1 MLIPFNKTSTDE
13 KEANA
18 VRKVLKSGWITSGPK
33 VKEFEEQFAKYVG
46 AKYAIAVN
54 SCTTGLILALKC
66 SMYSHSEEI
75 PTTVIVP
82 SLTFAAT
89 AEAIVNAGMS
99 PYFVEGKELH
109 KIDPEEYDGAVTVHL
124 YGEDRRFRLP
134 GKFIVEDSAHRV
146 EKDQMKDNPNI
157 VVFSFYATKNMTTG
171 EGGMVCTNN
180 KYTAE
185 KIRLMIFHGIRQ
197 NAWTRTKNKTF
208 QYGAEVVGWKG
219 NMSDIQA
226 AIGLEQLKKLPKF
239 AKRRNEIVAQYNQ
252 EFAQENTGNH
262 LYPLKVKNQ
271 KYFLEKMKK
280 DGIQCSVHYYP
291 LHLMPAYKDYLQVDL
306 SVTEEWSKTH
316 VSIPLYPSL
325 TDRQVNYIIKCAKK
339 YWMNI

>member
-1 MLIPFNKTSTDE
+1 MKIPFNKILIDE

-18 VRKVLKSGWITSGPK
+18 VKKVLKSGWITSGPK
-33 VKEFEEQFAKYVG
+33 VKEFEEAFAEYVG

-66 SMYSHSEEI
+66 SGESDDQI
-75 PTTVIVP
+75 LVP

-89 AEAIVNAGMS
+89 AEAIINANMS
-99 PYFVEGKELH
+99 PYFAEGKNFH
-109 KIDPEEYDGAVTVHL
+109 QIDPEEYDGAITVHL
-124 YGEDRRFRLP
+124 YGEDRRFYLP
-134 GKFIVEDSAHRV
+134 QKFIIEDSAHRI
-146 EKDQMKDNPNI
+146 EKDQCKDNPAT

-180 KYTAE
+180 KYLAE
-185 KIRLMIFHGIRQ
+185 KIRLLIFHGIRQ

-208 QYGAEVVGWKG
+208 QYGAEIVGWKG

-239 AKRRNEIVAQYNQ
+239 TKRRNEIIALYNQ
-252 EFAQENTGNH
+252 AFGQENKGNH

-271 KYFLEKMKK
+271 KYFLEKMKRN
-280 DGIQCSVHYYP
+280 GIQCSVHYYP
-291 LHLMPAYKDYLQVDL
+291 LHLMPAYKGFLRTDL
-306 SVTEEWSKTH
+306 SITEEWAKTH

-325 TDRQVNYIIKCAKK
+325 TDRQVNYIIKCAKLTK
-339 YWMNI
+339 EWPYE

>member
-1 MLIPFNKTSTDE
+1 MKIPFNKTSLDD
-13 KEANA
+13 KEFNA
-18 VRKVLKSGWITSGPK
+18 VKKVLKSGWITSGPK
-33 VKEFEEQFAKYVG
+33 VKEFEEKFAEYVG

-66 SMYSHSEEI
+66 VLEKNDK
-75 PTTVIVP
+75 VIVP

-89 AEAIVNAGMS
+89 AEAIVNAGMR
-99 PYFVEGKELH
+99 PYFVEGSDFH

-124 YGEDRRFRLP
+124 FGEHRGFRLP
-134 GKFIVEDSAHRV
+134 QKPIIEDSAHRI
-146 EKDQMKDNPNI
+146 EKDQCKGNSNMT
-157 VVFSFYATKNMTTG
+157 VFSFYATKNMTTG

-180 KYTAE
+180 EYVAE

-239 AKRRNEIVAQYNQ
+239 TKRRNEIVQQYNQ
-252 EFAQENTGNH
+252 AFGQENKGNH

-280 DGIQCSVHYYP
+280 EGIQCSVHYYP
-291 LHLMPAYKDYLQVDL
+291 LHLMPAFKNYFYADL
-306 SVTEEWSKTH
+306 SATEEWSKTH

-325 TDRQVNYIIKCAKK
+325 TNRQINYIIKCAKK
-339 YWMNI
+339 YWMYE

>member
-1 MLIPFNKTSTDE
+1 MQIPFNKTFTDE
-13 KEANA
+13 KEINA
-18 VRKVLKSGWITSGPK
+18 VKKVLKSGWITSGPK
-33 VKEFEEQFAKYVG
+33 VKEFEMRFAEYVG

-66 SMYSHSEEI
+66 LGEKNDR
-75 PTTVIVP
+75 VIVP

-89 AEAIVNAGMS
+89 AEAIVNAGKM
-99 PYFVEGKELH
+99 PYFAEGTELH
-109 KIDPEEYDGAVTVHL
+109 KIDPEEYEGAVTVHL
-124 YGEDRRFRLP
+124 YGENRSFRLP
-134 GKFIVEDSAHRV
+134 GKFIVEDSAHRI
-146 EKDQMKDNPNI
+146 EKNQCENNPNT

-171 EGGMVCTNN
+171 EGGMVCANN
-180 KYTAE
+180 KYIAE
-185 KIRLMIFHGIRQ
+185 KIRLLIFHGINR

-208 QYGAEVVGWKG
+208 QYGAEIVGWKG

-239 AKRRNEIVAQYNQ
+239 TKRRNEIAAQYNQ
-252 EFAQENTGNH
+252 AFGQENKGNH

-291 LHLMPAYKDYLQVDL
+291 LHLMPAYKDYLRTDL
-306 SVTEEWSKTH
+306 SITEEWSKNH
-316 VSIPLYPSL
+316 ISLPLYPAL
-325 TDRQVNYIIKCAKK
+325 TDRQINYIIKCVKK
-339 YWMNI
+339 YWMYE